1 MPFLTFLSF
10 LNLKTIWPL
19 IKKFWPYILVAAIAI
34 GGYLYWNSL
43 VNKIEKLEQDN
54 ATLQLQL
61 QTCNANFN
69 GLKGS
74 LDAQNEALKK
84 IDKMVEQN
92 QQEWKKLYSNIKG
105 QNAALDKRLQD
116 ILKEKKP
123 ESCQAAIK
131 YLLEA
136 RKGYTK

>member
-1 MPFLTFLSF
+1 MWFLTFLNF
-10 LNLKTIWPL
+10 RTVWPL
-19 IKKFWPYILVAAIAI
+19 IKKFWPYLLVLAIAV

-43 VNKIEKLEQDN
+43 INKIERLEHDN

-61 QTCNANFN
+61 QTCETNFN

-105 QNAALDKRLQD
+105 QNAALDKRLQE